1 VGTIEPLISR
11 LRFALWHV
19 AKQISP
25 HLFGSK
31 LAGLYPRNGFNVNR
45 YAFFDPMVVFRH
57 RGERQMDHL
66 VRQCPVTV
74 EPCQGS
80 RSANRNPD
88 QTTRAGGI
96 GDAVMNARAAMHMHF
111 ESNIRD
117 RILAVVGAD
126 GSGGA
131 LDPVH

>member
-1 VGTIEPLISR
+1 VRLLPNLHVGEQTKHGATPIGASPGVGTIEPLISR

-57 RGERQMDHL
+57 RGECQMDHL

-74 EPCQGS
+74 ELC
-80 RSANRNPD
+80 
-88 QTTRAGGI
+88 
-96 GDAVMNARAAMHMHF
+96 
-111 ESNIRD
+111 
-117 RILAVVGAD
+117 
-126 GSGGA
+126 
-131 LDPVH
+131 